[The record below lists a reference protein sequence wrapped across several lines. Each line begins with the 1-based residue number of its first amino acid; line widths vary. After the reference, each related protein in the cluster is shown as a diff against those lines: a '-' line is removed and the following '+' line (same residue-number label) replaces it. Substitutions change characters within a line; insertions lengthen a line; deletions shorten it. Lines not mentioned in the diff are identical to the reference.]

1 MGPELVGNIGYLAFR
16 KEAVKGVVAGAPN
29 VYVPLY
35 NESMQ
40 TNANFVAQQPIYG
53 GKHLTY
59 ATLQG
64 QRDHQ
69 GDFTI
74 LAEPNTSAIIA
85 DMFATKGTTTG
96 AGPYTHPFD
105 FSATANPKSY
115 TIDISLGNVV
125 KRFWGFEISSFA
137 PDFNDNEIR
146 WAIKGSALGSFQ
158 ARTIKTI
165 ATNTLT
171 LDTTYDPNPTL
182 GLFAGDLVRVY
193 KAATGAVLDTTVT
206 SITNGTTV
214 VLGGSAAAFAA
225 GDILHLRPATPTFSL
240 LPTFLWSKMQF
251 YFGAD
256 ATAALAASQ
265 TRVETGST
273 FEIMH
278 PFEND
283 GGKKRSGGFDPA
295 SLVRL
300 ASDATLTIKK
310 FLNTP
315 EDIQAWNDLSKKA
328 LVIRFLSG
336 DANQYELRVIFY
348 NLTLDEASASIE
360 SNSVTYATESPKV
373 NYDPTAGKAVAVTAI
388 NSLTTV

>member
-1 MGPELVGNIGYLAFR
+1 MAELVGNIGYLAF
-16 KEAVKGVVAGAPN
+16 KQEATKGVIAGTPN
-29 VYVPLY
+29 TYLPLY
-35 NESMQ
+35 SESMN

-69 GDFTI
+69 GDLTV
-74 LAEPNTSAIIA
+74 LAEPNTTAIIL
-85 DMFATKGTTTG
+85 DMLATKGTTTG
-96 AGPYTHPFD
+96 AGPYTHPYD

-115 TIDISLGNVV
+115 TVDISLGNVV
-125 KRFWGFEISSFA
+125 KRFWGFELSSFS
-137 PDFNDNEIR
+137 PDFNENEIR
-146 WAIKGSALGSFQ
+146 WAIKSSALGSFQ
-158 ARTIKTI
+158 ARTITNI

-171 LDTTYDPNPTL
+171 LDTKYDPNPTL

-193 KAATGAVLDTTVT
+193 KASTGAVLNTTVT

-214 VLGGSAAAFAA
+214 VLGASAAAFAA
-225 GDILHLRPATPTFSL
+225 GDIIHLRPATPSFTL
-240 LPTFLWSKMQF
+240 LPTFLWAKMQF
-251 YFGAD
+251 QFGAD
-256 ATAALAASQ
+256 ATAALAAAQ
-265 TRVETGST
+265 TRVESGST
-273 FEIMH
+273 FEITH

-283 GGKKRSGGFDPA
+283 GGSKRSGGFDPA

-310 FLNTP
+310 FLDTP
-315 EDIQAWNDLSKKA
+315 EDIQAWNDLSKRA

-336 DANQYELRVIFY
+336 DTNQYEARFVFY

-360 SNSVTYATESPKV
+360 SNTVTYATETPKV
-373 NYDPTAGKAVAVTAI
+373 NYDPTAGKAVAITAI
-388 NSLTTV
+388 NALATI